1 MKFTQQDIKLF
12 DEIFKSASG
21 YVLDFS
27 NRTMREFFEEEL
39 SIDIDNEMYLDDG
52 DSKAKRLR
60 CFIKKT
66 DRDTV
71 LKVIDKLWVY
81 RKLMTTDPVTAR
93 DEILYAQ
100 LVERINNTDVV
111 SAQGIIPP
119 TISIINSIDI
129 GYFLQELETMKSMP
143 PQQRGYRFEGW
154 LNELFSAF
162 RLSPNAGFRITGE
175 QIDGSFNLH
184 NETYLIEAKWH
195 NQKTA
200 ANDLHV
206 FQGKLTQKATWT
218 RGVFISWQGF
228 SPDAFNAWGNAKSV
242 ICVTGYDLYHMLS
255 NNISL
260 IDMLEKKIRIA
271 AERGEYYISID
282 KLYPD
287 IIKYGRSH

>member
-39 SIDIDNEMYLDDG
+39 CIDIDNEMYLEEG
-52 DSKAKRLR
+52 DSKTKRLR

-71 LKVIDKLWVY
+71 LKVIDKLWAY

-93 DEILYAQ
+93 DEILYTQ
-100 LVERINNTDVV
+100 LTERIKNTDVV
-111 SAQGIIPP
+111 SSQGIIPP
-119 TISIINSIDI
+119 TISVIHSIDS
-129 GYFLQELETMKSMP
+129 GYFLNELETMKSMS

-195 NQKTA
+195 SQKTSA
-200 ANDLHV
+200 LDLHV
-206 FQGKLTQKATWT
+206 FQGKLSQKATWT

-228 SPDAFNAWGNAKSV
+228 SPDAFNAWGNSKSV

-271 AERGEYYISID
+271 AERGEYYVSID
-282 KLYPD
+282 KLYPG
-287 IIKYGRSH
+287 IIKPGHSN